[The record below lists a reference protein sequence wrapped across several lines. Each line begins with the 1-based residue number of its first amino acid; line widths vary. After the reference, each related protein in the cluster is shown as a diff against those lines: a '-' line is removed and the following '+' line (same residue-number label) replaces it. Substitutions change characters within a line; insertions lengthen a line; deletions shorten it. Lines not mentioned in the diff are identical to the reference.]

1 MLNLTSSLFSTFFHR
16 NITSKPFFQKSLNNQ
31 KLPSFTTSNHFQLL
45 FNLLDSDGDG
55 KISTKELSQ
64 FLYRLGYKKLKPTME
79 AEEMVKEMDSDR
91 DGFIEMDEFLEVLQK
106 GEEEE
111 EILREAFLIFDGDK
125 NGLICAE
132 ELKRTFRKF
141 GWTKCDLKQCKKMIE
156 GVDHDGDG
164 FVNFQDF
171 RLMMT
176 QKR

>member
-91 DGFIEMDEFLEVLQK
+91 DGFIEMDEFLE
-106 GEEEE
+106 
-111 EILREAFLIFDGDK
+111 
-125 NGLICAE
+125 
-132 ELKRTFRKF
+132 
-141 GWTKCDLKQCKKMIE
+141 
-156 GVDHDGDG
+156 
-164 FVNFQDF
+164 
-171 RLMMT
+171 
-176 QKR
+176 